1 MDIRESFEQCLAD
14 FGKALG
20 TKLVFE
26 EDHCNFTVD
35 GAVEIELDYYDD
47 SDVVVAWATVGEMPE
62 DDLAGDR
69 ALVLLALNELGGAAG
84 GYTLS
89 MDADTRRVIAHD
101 HRPAEAFESADRLAA
116 WLDTLVELVNAIR
129 EDFAERFPCMDIDDE
144 AEEDE
149 P

>member
-1 MDIRESFEQCLAD
+1 MDIRESFEQYLAD

-20 TKLVFE
+20 TELVFE

-47 SDVVVAWATVGEMPE
+47 SDTVVAWATVGEMPE

-69 ALVLLALNELGGAAG
+69 ALVLLALNELGSPAG

-101 HRPAEAFESADRLAA
+101 NRPAEAFDSADRLAV
-116 WLDTLVELVNAIR
+116 WIDTLVELVNAIR

>member
-14 FGKALG
+14 FGKVLG
-20 TKLVFE
+20 TELVFE
-26 EDHCNFTVD
+26 EDRCNFTVD

-69 ALVLLALNELGGAAG
+69 ALVLLALNELGGPAG

-101 HRPAEAFESADRLAA
+101 NRPAEAFDSADRLAA

-129 EDFAERFPCMDIDDE
+129 EDFAERFPCMDIDDDG
-144 AEEDE
+144 EEEE

>member
-1 MDIRESFEQCLAD
+1 MGIRESFELCLAD

-69 ALVLLALNELGGAAG
+69 ALVLLALNELGGPAG

-101 HRPAEAFESADRLAA
+101 NRPGEAFESADRLAA

-129 EDFAERFPCMDIDDE
+129 EDFAERFPCMDIDDD
-144 AEEDE
+144 AEEEE

>member
-1 MDIRESFEQCLAD
+1 MGTRESFELCLAD

-20 TKLVFE
+20 TTLVFE

-69 ALVLLALNELGGAAG
+69 ALVLLALNELGSPAG

-89 MDADTRRVIAHD
+89 MDAETRRVIAHD
-101 HRPAEAFESADRLAA
+101 NRPAEAFDSADRLAT
-116 WLDTLVELVNAIR
+116 WLETLVELVNTIR

-149 P
+149 A

>member
-14 FGKALG
+14 FGKVLG
-20 TKLVFE
+20 TELVFE
-26 EDHCNFTVD
+26 EDRCNFTVD

-47 SDVVVAWATVGEMPE
+47 SDVVIAWATVGEMPE

-69 ALVLLALNELGGAAG
+69 ALVLLALNELGGPAG

-89 MDADTRRVIAHD
+89 MDADTRCVIAHD
-101 HRPAEAFESADRLAA
+101 NRPAESFDSADRLAA

-144 AEEDE
+144 AEEEE

>member
-1 MDIRESFEQCLAD
+1 MGIRESFELCLAD

-69 ALVLLALNELGGAAG
+69 ALVLLALNELGSPAG

-101 HRPAEAFESADRLAA
+101 NRPAEAFDSADRLAA
-116 WLDTLVELVNAIR
+116 WLETLVDLVNAIR

-144 AEEDE
+144 AEEEE

>member
-1 MDIRESFEQCLAD
+1 MDIRESFEQYLAD

-20 TKLVFE
+20 TELVFE
-26 EDHCNFTVD
+26 EDRCNFTVD

-69 ALVLLALNELGGAAG
+69 ALVLLALNELGSPAG

-101 HRPAEAFESADRLAA
+101 NRPAEAFDSADRLAA

>member
-14 FGKALG
+14 FGKVLG
-20 TKLVFE
+20 TELVFE
-26 EDHCNFTVD
+26 EDRCNFTVD

-47 SDVVVAWATVGEMPE
+47 SDVVIAWATVGEMPE

-69 ALVLLALNELGGAAG
+69 ALVLLALNELGGPAG

-89 MDADTRRVIAHD
+89 MDADTRCVIAHD
-101 HRPAEAFESADRLAA
+101 NRPAESFDSADRLAA

-129 EDFAERFPCMDIDDE
+129 EDFAERFPCMDIDDD
-144 AEEDE
+144 AEEEE

>member
-14 FGKALG
+14 FGKVLG
-20 TKLVFE
+20 TELVFE

-35 GAVEIELDYYDD
+35 GTVEIELDYYDD

-69 ALVLLALNELGGAAG
+69 ALVLLALNELGGPAG

-101 HRPAEAFESADRLAA
+101 NRPAEAFDSADRLAA

-129 EDFAERFPCMDIDDE
+129 EDFEVRFPCMDIDDE

>member
-1 MDIRESFEQCLAD
+1 MDIRESFEQCLAA
-14 FGKALG
+14 FGKVLG
-20 TKLVFE
+20 TELVFE
-26 EDHCNFTVD
+26 EGHCNFTVD

-69 ALVLLALNELGGAAG
+69 ALVLLALNELGSPAG

-101 HRPAEAFESADRLAA
+101 NRPAEFFDSADRLAA
-116 WLDTLVELVNAIR
+116 WLDALVELVNAIR

>member
-1 MDIRESFEQCLAD
+1 MGIRESFELCLAD

-26 EDHCNFTVD
+26 EDHCSFTVD

-69 ALVLLALNELGGAAG
+69 ALVLLALNELGGPAG

-101 HRPAEAFESADRLAA
+101 NRPAEAFDSADRLAA

-129 EDFAERFPCMDIDDE
+129 EDFEVRFPCMDIDDE